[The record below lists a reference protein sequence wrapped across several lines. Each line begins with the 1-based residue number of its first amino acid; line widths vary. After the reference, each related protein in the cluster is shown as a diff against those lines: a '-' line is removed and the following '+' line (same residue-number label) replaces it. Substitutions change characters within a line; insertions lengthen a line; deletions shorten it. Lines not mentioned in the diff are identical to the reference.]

1 MNSELIS
8 FVISN
13 TSLLLALS
21 IIYAVAP
28 SRAIKYNG
36 IKSIIVGL
44 VIGLVGIGVM
54 VNPYELAPGI
64 IINVRSILISI
75 TALMTGIVP
84 TVIASIITIVF
95 RIVQGGDGAL
105 AGVSVIVLSAIIGT
119 IWRYFRMQKIRMM
132 NRRWHRL
139 VELYVFGLITNA
151 GVLVCMTLLP
161 AHLIISIVKTIAFP
175 VMGIYPVGTVILGM
189 LLLRQIDQYN
199 ISLQLKESEER
210 FRVTLLSVG
219 DAVITTDQYG
229 NITLINEIAE
239 DITGWD
245 KDKVI
250 GKPIN
255 SVFNIVNEYSRT
267 KVENP
272 VEKVLETGR
281 IIGLANHTVLIREDG
296 TERPIAD
303 SAAPIKDDNGNIVG
317 VVLVIRDVT
326 EERKKQQEIN
336 YLGFHDGLTGIYN
349 RRFFDEEIKRLDVER
364 NLPLSII
371 IGDVNG
377 LKLTNDAFGHAV
389 GDQLLKEMAKE
400 IKNACREDDIV
411 ARWGGD
417 EFIILLPSTDEKA
430 AKNISSRIKENCS
443 RVKMAQV
450 NFSIS
455 LGYETKKYKYEN
467 IMDVVKSAEDYMYK
481 VKSTESSSMR
491 GDTISTIL
499 YTLHEKSQRE
509 QLHSNRVSQIC
520 NDIGLA
526 MNLSDREVNELK
538 LVGLMHD
545 IGKIA
550 ISDRVLNKKGKLTAE
565 EWAEMKKH
573 PEIGYRILSAS
584 NEMAYIAEYVLNH
597 HERLDGSGYPNGIIK
612 DKIPVQSRIL
622 AIADSYDA
630 MTSERPYKD
639 VMTKDDAVQE
649 LLDNAGTLFD
659 TQIVEV
665 FIKKVLRK
673 Y

>member
-1 MNSELIS
+1 MNSELIG
-8 FVISN
+8 FAISN

-28 SRAIKYNG
+28 ARAIKYSG
-36 IKSIIVGL
+36 FKSIIVGL
-44 VIGLVGIGVM
+44 VIGLVGIGIM

-64 IINVRSILISI
+64 IINVRSILIS
-75 TALMTGIVP
+75 MTGLIAGIVP
-84 TVIASIITIVF
+84 TVIASVIAIVF
-95 RIVQGGDGAL
+95 RIIQGGDGTL

-119 IWRYFRMQKIRMM
+119 VWRYFRMKKISMM
-132 NRRWHRL
+132 SRKWRRIL
-139 VELYVFGLITNA
+139 ELYVFGLVTNI
-151 GVLVCMTLLP
+151 GVLACMTLLP
-161 AHLIISIVKTIAFP
+161 AHHIIPIIKTIILP
-175 VMGIYPVGTVILGM
+175 VLGIYPAGTVILGI

-199 ISLQLKESEER
+199 MSVQLRESEER

-219 DAVITTDQYG
+219 DAVITTDQFG
-229 NITLINEIAE
+229 NITLINKIAE
-239 DITGWD
+239 EITGWD
-245 KDKVI
+245 KENVI

-281 IIGLANHTVLIREDG
+281 IIGLANHTVLICDDG

-303 SAAPIKDDNGNIVG
+303 SAAPIKDSNGNIVG

-326 EERKKQQEIN
+326 EEREKQQEIN

-389 GDQLLKEMAKE
+389 GDELLKEMAGE
-400 IKNACREDDIV
+400 IKKACREDDIV

-417 EFIILLPSTDEKA
+417 EFIILLPSTNEKA
-430 AKNISSRIKENCS
+430 VKSICKRIKENCS
-443 RVKMAQV
+443 TVKMSQV

-455 LGYETKKYKYEN
+455 LGYETKKHKYEN

-491 GDTISTIL
+491 GDTINTIL

-520 NDIGLA
+520 RDIGIA
-526 MNLSDREVNELK
+526 MNLSDREINELK

-550 ISDRVLNKKGKLTAE
+550 ISDNVLNKKGKLSDE
-565 EWAEMKKH
+565 EWGEMKKH

-597 HERLDGSGYPNGIIK
+597 HERLDGSGYPNGITK
-612 DKIPVQSRIL
+612 EKIPVQSRIL

-630 MTSERPYKD
+630 MTSERPYKK
-639 VMTKDDAVQE
+639 VMTEDDAVKE

-659 TQIVEV
+659 SQIVDI
-665 FIKKVLRK
+665 FIGRVLKKR
-673 Y
+673 